1 MTTAPS
7 PCISDLDTAV
17 ADLTGRD
24 HLYARLRILIPQQTT
39 ILESHIGSRTR
50 YSAAPIPWNTPAAML
65 YLDIHAAAREHE
77 TNLTLLLW
85 NRAKYRGPGDNLT
98 AQAIERLPV
107 LINAAITA
115 GQGTRT
121 IVTEAV
127 HDLTTWPT
135 LIRRLLDEARS
146 NETPWTKAPGNLRCT
161 TCGHTLYLAPGWQY
175 DAEHADV
182 ICRTCRDTDGQHPR
196 WTPSLWLGRLQ
207 AQTDTEDLDSRDP
220 EHTIT
225 ARDAVHIWG
234 LSADQVYVWKHR
246 GTIVT
251 VGTDRDGHDLYRN
264 GDLAA
269 LANATRRTGTE
280 SDIPVVP
287 A

>member
-1 MTTAPS
+1 MTTAPT
-7 PCISDLDTAV
+7 PCLSDLDTAV

-24 HLYARLRILIPQQTT
+24 HLYRRLRTLIPQQTT

-98 AQAIERLPV
+98 AQAIERLPN

-121 IVTEAV
+121 IVTEAA
-127 HDLTTWPT
+127 HDLTAWPT

-146 NETPWTKAPGNLRCT
+146 SETPWTKAPGNLRCT
-161 TCGHTLYLAPGWQY
+161 GCGHALYLAPGWQY

-182 ICRTCRDTDGQHPR
+182 ICRTCRDTDGQHLR
-196 WTPSLWLGRLQ
+196 WKPSLWLGRLQ
-207 AQTDTEDLDSRDP
+207 ATTTEDPDELI
-220 EHTIT
+220 TIERAKTENPDARRNTLAVWAWRAVNVPASAPFTPQGTT
-225 ARDAVHIWG
+225 ARGVP
-234 LSADQVYVWKHR
+234 LFRR
-246 GTIVT
+246 GDI
-251 VGTDRDGHDLYRN
+251 
-264 GDLAA
+264 GDA
-269 LANATRRTGTE
+269 LARMLA
-280 SDIPVVP
+280 S
-287 A
+287 